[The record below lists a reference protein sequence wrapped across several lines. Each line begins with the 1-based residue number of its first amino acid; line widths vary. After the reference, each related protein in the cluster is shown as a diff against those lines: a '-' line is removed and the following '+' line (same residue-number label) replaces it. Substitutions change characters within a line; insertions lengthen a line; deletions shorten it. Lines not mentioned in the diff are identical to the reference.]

1 MLSADEILSCDDCKI
16 VKVMVPEWAPNG
28 KAEEECFIH
37 VRTMSGADRDR
48 FQSSCLIPGPTRAR
62 LNLANATA
70 KLVSMAAC
78 DDQGKRLFTDAQVMD
93 LGRKS
98 CVALDRVADAA
109 RELNGMRPE
118 DMQALQEN
126 FDDAQSG
133 DSGFS

>member
-1 MLSADEILSCDDCKI
+1 MLTADEILSCDDCKI
-16 VKVMVPEWAPNG
+16 VKVMVPEWAPAG
-28 KAEEECFIH
+28 KPEAECFVH
-37 VRTMSGADRDR
+37 VRTLSGADRDR

-70 KLVSMAAC
+70 KLVSMAVC
-78 DDQGKRLFTDAQVMD
+78 DNEGKRLFTDAQVIE

-98 CVALDRVADAA
+98 CVALDRVADVA

-118 DMQALQEN
+118 DLQTFQEN

-133 DSGFS
+133 DSGSN